1 MVEFERTED
10 RELSPSTRLK
20 ICVAGV
26 GGGGLNVLD
35 RISLDRMMEASLVS
49 MHTDVRVL
57 SHAMTPVKIQLGAER
72 MRGIGSGGDPEN
84 GYEAAQDSREQIRES
99 LQGHDMVFV
108 CCGLGGG
115 TGSGAAPVVA
125 EIAKEVGAMVFVF
138 ATMPFSFEGRRR
150 IRQAEVALEHL
161 GQVADALILFE
172 NNRMGELTLPKE
184 GIQKAFSQADQLIGH
199 SVRAISTMVMQPG
212 IVRMGI
218 ADLLTALRGPNSRC
232 LFGFGEARGSNRV
245 ADALKKALKSPL
257 VNQGMLLQNA
267 RNLLVH
273 VAGGESL
280 TLAEVEGLM
289 KQLGKHVP
297 EETQIM
303 FGLAVEPKLG
313 DMISVTLVSSLSAQ
327 EMSPNAVLDCTERLP
342 VASAEQAFP
351 EASAPASLAVE
362 PMPAMEPEIMVASEA
377 AAPAAPEVLPQVPV
391 HHQNGQSPHPAPA
404 PAPTQEPAPVPAMI
418 QPESPLPQ
426 HQPQAVEVPVAPPT
440 PPVAEISAPVQE
452 APVPAPAPVP
462 AQAPAASAPAE
473 RPEAPPTPVLQ
484 EVDLFSLEAPPAAL
498 AAPSSATVPETTAN
512 ASIFMVEDDLNEES
526 DGDPVS
532 ESLPPAPQMESE
544 PVNTLPSAPLTYSG
558 EATSVPAEE
567 NEDVLRAEEALYR
580 QVAEIPAPPAKPA
593 SIFSIIE
600 DDEDVDDAPVSYPDT
615 PGAHWADKYLNEGG
629 SPLQPRE
636 APAAPPSANSYAPP
650 SAPAEPP
657 AAPAQAPAPSPR
669 PQAAAVS
676 ATHAPATGGKGA
688 PDFKQSTF
696 ELNPEEVA
704 RFKGTDKTIVEGED
718 LDVPTWM
725 RMRQK
730 VKR

>member
-1 MVEFERTED
+1 MVEFERTDE
-10 RELSPSTRLK
+10 RELAPSMRMK

-35 RISLDRMMEASLVS
+35 RISLDRMMDATLVS

-57 SHAMTPVKIQLGAER
+57 GHAMTPVKIQLGSDR

-84 GYEAAQDSREQIRES
+84 GYAAAIDTREQIRTA

-125 EIAKEVGAMVFVF
+125 EVAKEIGAMVFVF

-150 IRQAEVALEHL
+150 IQQAEVALEHL

-199 SVRAISTMVMQPG
+199 SVRAIATMVMQPG

-232 LFGFGEARGSNRV
+232 LFGFGEARGTNRV
-245 ADALKKALKSPL
+245 ADALKRALKSPL

-280 TLAEVEGLM
+280 TLAEVESLM
-289 KQLGKHVP
+289 KQLGKYVP

-313 DMISVTLVSSLSAQ
+313 DMISVTLVSSLSVH
-327 EMSPNAVLDCTERLP
+327 EMSPDSVLGRTER
-342 VASAEQAFP
+342 
-351 EASAPASLAVE
+351 SAPVESL
-362 PMPAMEPEIMVASEA
+362 PAIP
-377 AAPAAPEVLPQVPV
+377 
-391 HHQNGQSPHPAPA
+391 
-404 PAPTQEPAPVPAMI
+404 
-418 QPESPLPQ
+418 
-426 HQPQAVEVPVAPPT
+426 AVEVPVAETYIAPQPQYQPQPAPVPVHAAEPVYYQNGQNGHAPQPVVQAAVT
-440 PPVAEISAPVQE
+440 AAPAPAPVQAPAPAPVAEVAPQPVFTAPVQVQAPAPQPAPQPE
-452 APVPAPAPVP
+452 PQLFQLESPGVVEPDLFFMDAPAPVQNLAPAPVP
-462 AQAPAASAPAE
+462 APVVTSQPQQAPQPQSQPEPIKSSFFIADDTPDEEEVEAQAPEPQNFYSAPAE
-473 RPEAPPTPVLQ
+473 
-484 EVDLFSLEAPPAAL
+484 
-498 AAPSSATVPETTAN
+498 
-512 ASIFMVEDDLNEES
+512 
-526 DGDPVS
+526 
-532 ESLPPAPQMESE
+532 
-544 PVNTLPSAPLTYSG
+544 
-558 EATSVPAEE
+558 VPAEE
-567 NEDVLRAEEALYR
+567 NEDVLRAEEQLY
-580 QVAEIPAPPAKPA
+580 QQQPQAPVEAPAPAPAPAKS

-600 DDEDVDDAPVSYPDT
+600 DEEDEGGSAPASYPDV
-615 PGAHWADKYLNEGG
+615 PGGHWADKYANQ
-629 SPLQPRE
+629 SSSRPE
-636 APAAPPSANSYAPP
+636 AATAAVASTVVAAAP
-650 SAPAEPP
+650 
-657 AAPAQAPAPSPR
+657 Q
-669 PQAAAVS
+669 QAAAPG
-676 ATHAPATGGKGA
+676 TPGKPGS
-688 PDFKQSTF
+688 DFKQSTF
-696 ELNPEEVA
+696 DLSQEEVA

-730 VKR
+730 LKR

>member
-1 MVEFERTED
+1 MVEFERTDE
-10 RELSPSTRLK
+10 RELAPSMRMK

-35 RISLDRMMEASLVS
+35 RISLDRMMDATLVS

-57 SHAMTPVKIQLGAER
+57 GHAMTPVKIQLGSDR

-84 GYEAAQDSREQIRES
+84 GYAAAIDTREQIRAA

-125 EIAKEVGAMVFVF
+125 EVAKEIGAMVFVF

-150 IRQAEVALEHL
+150 IQQAEVALEHL

-199 SVRAISTMVMQPG
+199 SVRAIATMVMQPG

-232 LFGFGEARGSNRV
+232 LFGFGEARGTNRV
-245 ADALKKALKSPL
+245 ADALKRALKSPL

-280 TLAEVEGLM
+280 TLAEVESLM
-289 KQLGKHVP
+289 KQLGKYVP

-313 DMISVTLVSSLSAQ
+313 DMISVTLVSSLSVY
-327 EMSPNAVLDCTERLP
+327 EMSPDSVLGRTERSAPVESLPALPAVEAP
-342 VASAEQAFP
+342 VAESYVAPQPQAQPQPAQTAEPVHYQNGQNGHAPQPVVQA
-351 EASAPASLAVE
+351 AV
-362 PMPAMEPEIMVASEA
+362 A
-377 AAPAAPEVLPQVPV
+377 AAPAPVPV
-391 HHQNGQSPHPAPA
+391 QTPAPAPMAEVAPQPVFTAPVQVQAPAPQPASQPEPKLFQLESSGAGEPDLFFMDAPA
-404 PAPTQEPAPVPAMI
+404 PAPVQNLAPAA
-418 QPESPLPQ
+418 
-426 HQPQAVEVPVAPPT
+426 
-440 PPVAEISAPVQE
+440 
-452 APVPAPAPVP
+452 APAPVVHTEP
-462 AQAPAASAPAE
+462 QQAAQPEPIKSAFFIADDTPDEEEVEARAPEPQDFHSAPAE
-473 RPEAPPTPVLQ
+473 
-484 EVDLFSLEAPPAAL
+484 
-498 AAPSSATVPETTAN
+498 
-512 ASIFMVEDDLNEES
+512 
-526 DGDPVS
+526 
-532 ESLPPAPQMESE
+532 
-544 PVNTLPSAPLTYSG
+544 
-558 EATSVPAEE
+558 VPAEE
-567 NEDVLRAEEALYR
+567 NEDVLRAEEEFYHQQPQAP
-580 QVAEIPAPPAKPA
+580 VEPPSPAPVPAKS

-600 DDEDVDDAPVSYPDT
+600 DEEDEVDSPPPSYQDDS
-615 PGAHWADKYLNEGG
+615 GGHWADKYA
-629 SPLQPRE
+629 SQSSSRPE
-636 APAAPPSANSYAPP
+636 AAATAVASAVVAAPP
-650 SAPAEPP
+650 
-657 AAPAQAPAPSPR
+657 Q
-669 PQAAAVS
+669 QAAA
-676 ATHAPATGGKGA
+676 PGA
-688 PDFKQSTF
+688 PGKPGSDFKQSTF
-696 ELNPEEVA
+696 DLSQEEVA

-730 VKR
+730 LKR